1 MYQIWGGVQAFVGLK
16 DTQVILVCSGL
27 GTLDFPVLSDA
38 IAVLQEEDYGDE
50 HHSDYRGGGEMW
62 LNLS

>member
-1 MYQIWGGVQAFVGLK
+1 MYPIWGGVQAFVGLK

-38 IAVLQEEDYGDE
+38 IAILQRKIMVMSTIVIIEEVVKCG
-50 HHSDYRGGGEMW
+50 
-62 LNLS
+62 

>member
-38 IAVLQEEDYGDE
+38 IAILQRKMMVMSTIVIIEEVVRCG
-50 HHSDYRGGGEMW
+50 
-62 LNLS
+62 

>member
-1 MYQIWGGVQAFVGLK
+1 MYPIWGGVQAFVGLK

-38 IAVLQEEDYGDE
+38 IAILQRKIMVMRTIVIIEEVVKCG
-50 HHSDYRGGGEMW
+50 
-62 LNLS
+62 

>member
-1 MYQIWGGVQAFVGLK
+1 MYQIWGGVQAFVDLK

-38 IAVLQEEDYGDE
+38 IAILQRKIMVMSTIVIIEEVVKCG
-50 HHSDYRGGGEMW
+50 
-62 LNLS
+62 

>member
-38 IAVLQEEDYGDE
+38 IAILQRKIMVMSTIVITEEVVRCG
-50 HHSDYRGGGEMW
+50 
-62 LNLS
+62 